1 MNSRQ
6 KGKRSELE
14 VAAILRDLGFE
25 DSRRSVQHSGRPAAA
40 GAAGAPDVLGIDGV
54 HIEVKNRARYGRA
67 DLQAWLE
74 RNTED
79 AGSNV
84 PIVIHKSNRVPW
96 MATVWLGDIVRLAEA
111 LVDAGMNFDDL
122 ELEIELDD
130 EITT

>member
-25 DSRRSVQHSGRPAAA
+25 EARRSVQHSGRPAAA
-40 GAAGAPDVLGIDGV
+40 GAAGTPDLLGVSGV

-67 DLQAWLE
+67 DLQEWLE

-84 PIVIHKSNRVPW
+84 PIVIHKSNRIPW
-96 MATVWLGDIVRLAEA
+96 MATVWLGDIVRLAQALAAAAIERDLIDVEA
-111 LVDAGMNFDDL
+111 D
-122 ELEIELDD
+122 LDD
-130 EITT
+130 E